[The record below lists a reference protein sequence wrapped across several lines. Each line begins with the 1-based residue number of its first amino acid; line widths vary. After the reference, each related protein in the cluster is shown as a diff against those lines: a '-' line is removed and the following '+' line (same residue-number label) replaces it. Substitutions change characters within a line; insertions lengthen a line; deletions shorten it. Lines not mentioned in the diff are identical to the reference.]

1 MENTIKDKLN
11 SIINQKLKL
20 SKLSEEI
27 GENEDLSDYGL
38 NSISIIR
45 LIIAM
50 EEEFS
55 IEVDDEEL
63 TIEPFKTIGN
73 ILAFINSKIN
83 DK

>member
-45 LIIAM
+45 LIIAI